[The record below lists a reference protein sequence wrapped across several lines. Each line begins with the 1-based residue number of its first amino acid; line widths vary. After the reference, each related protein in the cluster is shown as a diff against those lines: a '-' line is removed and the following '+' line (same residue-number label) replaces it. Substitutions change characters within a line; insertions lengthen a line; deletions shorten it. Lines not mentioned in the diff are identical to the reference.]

1 VSVIGSDLSTLGVM
15 RQSLNALDAA
25 GIHPLAMQQG
35 TRRVEMQ
42 VMVDKAQMAE
52 TIKVLHHALI
62 EQARD
67 GDVAPAEPAIA
78 AE

>member
-1 VSVIGSDLSTLGVM
+1 M
-15 RQSLNALDAA
+15 RQSLNALEAA

-42 VMVDKAQMAE
+42 VMVDKSQMAE

-62 EQARD
+62 EQAEAD
-67 GDVAPAEPAIA
+67 DIEAEHAAIA